1 MKTPRKAR
9 WIILCTRG
17 YTKDGWQAGGEGLGV
32 CVWRK
37 QKIYKKNLH
46 FLVNIP
52 RRDSL
57 VGGLFFLFFFCNCKI
72 I

>member
-9 WIILCTRG
+9 WIILCTHG
-17 YTKDGWQAGGEGLGV
+17 YTKDGWQAGGDGLRGV

-52 RRDSL
+52 RPRFASW
-57 VGGLFFLFFFCNCKI
+57 GPFFSFLFL
-72 I
+72 